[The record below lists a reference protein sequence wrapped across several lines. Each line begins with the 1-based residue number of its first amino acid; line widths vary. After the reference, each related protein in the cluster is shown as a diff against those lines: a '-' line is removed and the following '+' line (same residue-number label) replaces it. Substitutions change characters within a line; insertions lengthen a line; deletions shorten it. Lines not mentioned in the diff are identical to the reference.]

1 MFDGDYQAV
10 VAKVTL
16 AVLEAGMKKSLVDS
30 LSVEEWRVDNVKCSP
45 GSIITGLFNCLYG
58 KKSCV
63 TYIRIR
69 IMMSVDSPSKF
80 SDLFDFPDVFTY
92 T

>member
-45 GSIITGLFNCLYG
+45 GSIVTGSFKCY
-58 KKSCV
+58 
-63 TYIRIR
+63 TYV
-69 IMMSVDSPSKF
+69 S
-80 SDLFDFPDVFTY
+80 
-92 T
+92 